1 MSERTEEERLRED
14 DPPGEVAG
22 SEQAPED
29 DWPGH
34 EPAEADWPAE
44 EPPEDPGGRF
54 GRPGPAGS
62 TTPCAS
68 CGAPADPQSLVCLE
82 CGGRVA
88 LRRQPHWASEP
99 MAPVAALLVVVIVI
113 GAGLF
118 GFAVAEL
125 TSDGADGAAAP
136 AAADREAAPAAGE
149 GPAVVAGSGQ
159 PARTSEENAAPPASE
174 APEDGATAT
183 RDALLDWPADLRAHT
198 VVLVTTSDRPAAVRV
213 AREARKTGLEAG
225 VLRSDP
231 YNLGTG
237 LWIVFSGRFTT
248 PEGAARHASDLEDRY
263 EGAYP
268 QLVQRS
274 Q

>member
-1 MSERTEEERLRED
+1 
-14 DPPGEVAG
+14 
-22 SEQAPED
+22 
-29 DWPGH
+29 
-34 EPAEADWPAE
+34 
-44 EPPEDPGGRF
+44 
-54 GRPGPAGS
+54 
-62 TTPCAS
+62 
-68 CGAPADPQSLVCLE
+68 
-82 CGGRVA
+82 
-88 LRRQPHWASEP
+88 